1 MAVPWGMRHFYLAA
15 LLTVIVPVLP
25 AGTAACSVPA
35 DSDRDGL
42 SDTLEDMLLT
52 QFQPQFLVSAH
63 DCSLR
68 PAKFVPDEGNP
79 TVQVED
85 GAIYGQAFPRAG
97 HSSQV
102 ELHFYH
108 LWRTDCGDMG
118 HALDAEHVSAL
129 VERDAAGNWKALYW
143 YAAAHEDTIC
153 DVSQVARASTL
164 NAERRGPQVWISS
177 GKHASFLSDRL
188 CTHSCGSDECRDH
201 APLAVSG
208 IINLGEPSAP
218 AAGATWI
225 YSHAWPLADK
235 MRRSDFDDVRLA
247 RVERLPAATIAWANP
262 QKRPYQAVILGGN
275 GTFDGIAAG
284 ARATGT
290 AMTATDAA
298 LDGTSD
304 KTGNAMG
311 KASSGTGKSLAK
323 TYGGVKKALRVTVQK
338 VGDALGVR

>member
-1 MAVPWGMRHFYLAA
+1 MRHFCLAA
-15 LLTVIVPVLP
+15 LLTVTASVSPV
-25 AGTAACSVPA
+25 GTAASSVPA
-35 DSDRDGL
+35 DSDHDGL
-42 SDTLEDMLLT
+42 GDTLEDALLT

-68 PAKFVPDEGNP
+68 PAEFVPFQSKP

-97 HSSQV
+97 HADQV

-129 VERDAAGNWKALYW
+129 ITHDPAGNWKALYW
-143 YAAAHEDTIC
+143 YAAAHEDTLC
-153 DVSQVARASTL
+153 DVSQVARAAAL
-164 NAERRGPQVWISS
+164 DAEMRGPRVWISS

-188 CTHSCGSDECRDH
+188 CGHSCGGDECRDN
-201 APLAVSG
+201 APLAVPR
-208 IINLGEPSAP
+208 IINLGEPSSP
-218 AAGATWI
+218 AGGAAWI
-225 YSHAWPLADK
+225 DSREWPLAGK
-235 MRRSDFDDVRLA
+235 MGRSDFDDTRLT
-247 RVERLPAATIAWANP
+247 RVERMPAAAIAWANP
-262 QKRPYQAVILGGN
+262 QKRPYQAAILGGN
-275 GTFDGIAAG
+275 DTFDGIAAG

-298 LDGTSD
+298 LDATSD
-304 KTGNAMG
+304 KTGNALG
-311 KASSGTGKSLAK
+311 KASGGTGKSLAR
-323 TYGGVKKALRVTVQK
+323 TYGGVKKALRATVQK